1 MPYLEVAARQNFL
14 KRKRGALAKVLIRT
28 DGQRCLREYLGPK
41 VSITSNMYNKKRAGE
56 MRGEGRGER
65 GEGRGER
72 GEGRG
77 ERGEGRGERGRG
89 ERGEGRGER
98 GEGRGEGR

>member
-56 MRGEGRGER
+56 MRGEGEGRGER
-65 GEGRGER
+65 GEGRGEGGEGRGER

-77 ERGEGRGERGRG
+77 ERGEGR
-89 ERGEGRGER
+89 EGRWSNL
-98 GEGRGEGR
+98 